1 MHTNELRCPK
11 CGQDGV
17 IHHYDCTT
25 LPDVEPG
32 DDSDGPW
39 SSSETPAEAPGPI
52 DQPSATAGA
61 EEDLAP
67 LDLSWPEFQYL
78 LQHPA
83 GDLVVEDLSAAS
95 AGGTFSLPA
104 VDENA
109 WARAAVLKL
118 REEASRD
125 A

>member
-1 MHTNELRCPK
+1 MAHTNELRCPR

-17 IHHYDCTT
+17 IHRYDCTT
-25 LPDVEPG
+25 LPEIEQG

-39 SSSETPAEAPGPI
+39 SSSETPASPADPI
-52 DQPSATAGA
+52 DQPQDGVGS

-67 LDLSWPEFQYL
+67 LSLSWPEFQHL
-78 LQHPA
+78 LEHAA
-83 GDLVVEDLSAAS
+83 GDLTVDSPNGNDLL
-95 AGGTFSLPA
+95 LPA
-104 VDENA
+104 APGNE

-118 REEASRD
+118 REEASRG